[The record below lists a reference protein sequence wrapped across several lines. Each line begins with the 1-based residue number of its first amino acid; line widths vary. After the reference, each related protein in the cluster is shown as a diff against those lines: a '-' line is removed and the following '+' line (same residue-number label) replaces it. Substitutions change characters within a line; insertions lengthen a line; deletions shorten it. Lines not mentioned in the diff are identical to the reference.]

1 MSLPLMATLPA
12 TNGTLPADAFSY
24 VDYGPRLTATT
35 WSLTAC
41 AALFL
46 GMRLLSKL
54 WRSRSV
60 WWDDYVLIASWVC
73 SCHPHHPP

>member
-1 MSLPLMATLPA
+1 MSFLAKVTLPE
-12 TNGTLPADAFSY
+12 NGTLPSSAFTY

-35 WSLTAC
+35 WSLTAF

-46 GMRLLSKL
+46 CLRLLSKL

-60 WWDDYVLIASWVC
+60 WWDDHALIASWV
-73 SCHPHHPP
+73 